1 MSYPHFIDNGLTD
14 APVVVFIG
22 ALGTT
27 ISMWDDQLREFSG
40 RYRTIA
46 VDLPG
51 HGGTPVPDERC
62 TVAGFAADVI
72 ALMNALGV
80 DRFVVVGLSFGGAV
94 AQAIA
99 ARYADRVL
107 SVVIACAATEYD
119 SDFWHTRALTVRTR
133 GLSEIVQRTAVRR
146 FAPGFAER
154 EPETYAQSLLML
166 STMNPKGYA
175 ACCEALATHNARPLL
190 PHITAPAL
198 ILAGEFDEVTPPAL
212 VREMT
217 KLIPDSTLRV
227 IHRAAHLVN
236 VEKPLVFN
244 ALVTDHFAS
253 SRQQQ

>member
-1 MSYPHFIDNGLTD
+1 MTYPHFIDNGLTE
-14 APVVVFIG
+14 APVMVLVG
-22 ALGTT
+22 SLGTT

-40 RYRTIA
+40 WYRTIA

-62 TVAGFAADVI
+62 TVAGFAAEVI

-80 DRFVVVGLSFGGAV
+80 DRFAVVGLSFGGAV
-94 AQAIA
+94 AQALA

-107 SVVIACAATEYD
+107 SVVIACAVTEYN
-119 SDFWHTRALTVRTR
+119 SDHWHTRALTVRTR
-133 GLSEIVQRTAVRR
+133 GLSEIVQRTAGRR

-154 EPETYAQSLLML
+154 EPDAYARSLLTL

-198 ILAGEFDEVTPPAL
+198 ILAGELDQVTPAAL
-212 VREMT
+212 VQEMT

-227 IHRAAHLVN
+227 INGAGHLVN
-236 VEKPLVFN
+236 VEKPRVFN
-244 ALVTDHFAS
+244 AVVADHLANS
-253 SRQQQ
+253 LQRR